1 MQFKIEKKLK
11 NNLGRA
17 GILTTPHGDIY
28 TPAFVPVATKASVK
42 ALTSKQVVELG
53 AEVVLANTYHLY
65 LQPGGELVEKAGGL
79 HKFMNWNGPIIT
91 DSGGFQVFSLGVA
104 YGKDPEGKQASY
116 GARKI
121 AFCHFPEIAK
131 ELVRRQ
137 KYDIVFYGHTH
148 KPWLKKIG
156 KTRLVNPGNI
166 AGMFYKSTFATYDT
180 KTDKLELKIIE
191 QINGFNKN

>member
-1 MQFKIEKKLK
+1 MKIAIVTDTHDNSATTKKAVDWIKKNKIKTIIHCGDVFKPEIIKEISK
-11 NNLGRA
+11 NFKGK
-17 GILTTPHGDIY
+17 IY
-28 TPAFVPVATKASVK
+28 TVISPADASFSKVPFDSFKKIPRVK
-42 ALTSKQVVELG
+42 IYE
-53 AEVVLANTYHLY
+53 EF
-65 LQPGGELVEKAGGL
+65 GELKIGG
-79 HKFMNWNGPIIT
+79 N
-91 DSGGFQVFSLGVA
+91 
-104 YGKDPEGKQASY
+104 PEGKQASY